1 MTDAG
6 TYPNP
11 ASIDEN
17 QLQNLIDLKRQKLIQ
32 LEAELASYEKEKHN
46 YHNVQEK
53 LVSLPLKLRSAAMVP
68 LTKVG

>member
-32 LEAELASYEKEKHN
+32 LEAELASYEKEKQK

-53 LVSLPLKLRSAAMVP
+53 LESLPLKLRSAAMVP